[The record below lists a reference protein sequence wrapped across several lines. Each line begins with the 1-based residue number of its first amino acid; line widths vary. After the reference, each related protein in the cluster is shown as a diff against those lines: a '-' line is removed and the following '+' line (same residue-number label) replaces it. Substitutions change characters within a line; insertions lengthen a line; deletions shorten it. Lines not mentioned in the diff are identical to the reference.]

1 MNQCFKSKVLIELSS
16 INVIVEAATFKPAA
30 TLKIKEKKGDFA
42 YESSLGGSRLMTSPF
57 IRYFCGF
64 PGYKPVGQIGL
75 RFVCWFYDRNT
86 QRLTESGFM
95 EKLGMEPAA
104 PGL

>member
-1 MNQCFKSKVLIELSS
+1 
-16 INVIVEAATFKPAA
+16 
-30 TLKIKEKKGDFA
+30 
-42 YESSLGGSRLMTSPF
+42 MTSPF
-57 IRYFCGF
+57 IRYFYGF
-64 PGYKPVGQIGL
+64 PGYKPVGRVGL
-75 RFVCWFYDRNT
+75 RFMCWFYDRNT